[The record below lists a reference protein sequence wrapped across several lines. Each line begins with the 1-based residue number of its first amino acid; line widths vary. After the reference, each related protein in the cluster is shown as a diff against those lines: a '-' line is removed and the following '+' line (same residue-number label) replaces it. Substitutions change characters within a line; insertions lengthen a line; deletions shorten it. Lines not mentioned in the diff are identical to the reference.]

1 MFFYFSL
8 HFRGE
13 VLQKADHSET
23 VLYEDIGELDS

>member
-23 VLYEDIGELDS
+23 EDIGELNS